1 MGNFG
6 AYDGIYI
13 IEGIWNASFVEKSIS
28 ICFKAKLRPC
38 KEVTVVEYT
47 TKGNACKNLTLCY
60 YNRYLR
66 DRGIITEQEYLRMV
80 QAINLKYPLPNS
92 LR

>member
-1 MGNFG
+1 M
-6 AYDGIYI
+6 
-13 IEGIWNASFVEKSIS
+13 
-28 ICFKAKLRPC
+28 
-38 KEVTVVEYT
+38 EYT
-47 TKGNACKNLTLCY
+47 IKDNTSKNLTLCY

-80 QAINLKYPLPNS
+80 QMINLKYPLPNS